1 MSFTDVIKDSVLNGF
16 NTDISTIQICVILG
30 ITVLLGAYIFLV
42 YRIKSKT
49 TFYSKDFN
57 VVLAGLPVITAGI
70 VLAMQSSIVI
80 SLGMVG
86 ALSIVRFRN
95 AVKSSMDLLFLF
107 WSISVGIICG
117 AGIFDIAVIMSLVI
131 TVMLFGLDLLP
142 VRKASML
149 LIVNSKDINV
159 EDSVNKVLK
168 KYATNS
174 VVKSRSVSKNG
185 VDLIIE
191 LKTNKGAELI
201 NECCKIEGLLNVNLL
216 SHDGERKF

>member
-1 MSFTDVIKDSVLNGF
+1 MARTYQVPP
-16 NTDISTIQICVILG
+16 NTAEKEKAIGGMLTFSQFGWLILG
-30 ITVLLGAYIFLV
+30 LIICLIIFAIIFLLCGDKV
-42 YRIKSKT
+42 
-49 TFYSKDFN
+49 
-57 VVLAGLPVITAGI
+57 
-70 VLAMQSSIVI
+70 
-80 SLGMVG
+80 
-86 ALSIVRFRN
+86 
-95 AVKSSMDLLFLF
+95 
-107 WSISVGIICG
+107 VGIICG

-191 LKTNKGAELI
+191 LKTNKGAELVD
-201 NECCKIEGLLNVNLL
+201 ECCKIEGLLNVNLL